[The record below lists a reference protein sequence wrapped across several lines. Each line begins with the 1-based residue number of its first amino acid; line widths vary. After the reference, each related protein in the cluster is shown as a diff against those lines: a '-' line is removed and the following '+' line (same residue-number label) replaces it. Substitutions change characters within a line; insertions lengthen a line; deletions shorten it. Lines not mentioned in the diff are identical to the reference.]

1 MELKLNESTVVR
13 INNNQ
18 AEIIADKTYKLVIFL
33 EKNKITAKYSD
44 ITLTIEYSK
53 FNAQKIAK
61 KIYSVVKSTHKFSII
76 IIQKVL
82 AILSIDEFYT
92 DVLRKLKNAK
102 ENGNMELLLKIY
114 ELLSNNK

>member
-1 MELKLNESTVVR
+1 MELKINENTVIR

-33 EKNKITAKYSD
+33 EKNKVIASYSNL
-44 ITLTIEYSK
+44 TLTIEYNK
-53 FNAQKIAK
+53 FDTEKLAR
-61 KIYSVVKSTHKFSII
+61 KIYSIVKSTHKFSII
-76 IIQKVL
+76 VIQKTL
-82 AILSIDEFYT
+82 AMLSIDQFYS

-102 ENGNMELLLKIY
+102 ENGNIELLLKIY